1 MTAPVTTKQEKRE
14 AWLRLGASWASDVIV
29 PIGLYYALRALDVSI
44 WWALL
49 AGGIIPLWR
58 TVRTF
63 ARTRTIDRIGGAVLV
78 MMVFGTVL
86 SVFTGS
92 PRLLMARESW
102 GTGVFGLWILST
114 LLGAGE
120 PFLLSALYRVLPAS
134 QSEHWRGQWRTSA
147 PFRRALRWM
156 TAAWGVAFVADA
168 IARVVMACTLPLDV
182 VPVLSTVLL
191 IALLV
196 AVNFAGKRMARRAGI
211 DFKAGET
218 DG

>member
-1 MTAPVTTKQEKRE
+1 MTASAATKREKRE
-14 AWLRLGASWASDVIV
+14 AWLKLGASWASDVIV
-29 PIGLYYALRALDVSI
+29 PIGLYYALRAVDVSI

-58 TVRTF
+58 TGRTF
-63 ARTRTIDRIGGAVLV
+63 VKTGTIDRISGAVLV
-78 MMVFGTVL
+78 MMVFGTVV

-92 PRLLMARESW
+92 PQLLMARESW
-102 GTGVFGLWILST
+102 GTGIFGLWILST

-120 PFLLSALYRVLPAS
+120 PFLLSALYRVVPAS
-134 QSEHWRGQWRTSA
+134 QCEHWREQWRTSA
-147 PFRRALRWM
+147 PFRRTLRWM

-168 IARVVMACTLPLDV
+168 VARVVMAYTLPLDV

-196 AVNFAGKRMARRAGI
+196 AVHFAGKQLARRAGI
-211 DFKAGET
+211 TFKGKES

>member
-1 MTAPVTTKQEKRE
+1 MTAPAATKQEKRE
-14 AWLRLGASWASDVIV
+14 AWRKLGANWASDVIV

-49 AGGIIPLWR
+49 AGGILPLWR

-63 ARTRTIDRIGGAVLV
+63 AKTRTIDRIGGAVLV
-78 MMVFGTVL
+78 MMVFGTVV

-102 GTGVFGLWILST
+102 GTGIFGLWILST

-120 PFLLSALYRVLPAS
+120 PFLLSALYRILPAS
-134 QSEHWRGQWRTSA
+134 QCEHWWEQWRTSA

-156 TAAWGVAFVADA
+156 TGAWGIAFVADA
-168 IARVVMACTLPLDV
+168 IARVVMAYTLPLDV

-191 IALLV
+191 IVLLV
-196 AVNFAGKRMARRAGI
+196 AVHFAGKRMARRAGI
-211 DFKAGET
+211 TLNGKEN